1 MSLARHLNLLPV
13 LCFLSSPD
21 VIAQARSAIPP
32 NVNGSAILSKLI
44 GLADIDRVVA
54 EVNLKNSSALFHTK
68 IVGHLVC
75 SKVDRKDAF
84 DWIKTF
90 DR

>member
-1 MSLARHLNLLPV
+1 MSLARYLNLLPV

-21 VIAQARSAIPP
+21 AIAQARSAIPP
-32 NVNGSAILSKLI
+32 NVNVSAILSKPI

-54 EVNLKNSSALFHTK
+54 AVNLKNSRRFSTPRLGWT
-68 IVGHLVC
+68 LVC
-75 SKVDRKDAF
+75 LKVDRKDAI
-84 DWIKTF
+84 DWRKSF